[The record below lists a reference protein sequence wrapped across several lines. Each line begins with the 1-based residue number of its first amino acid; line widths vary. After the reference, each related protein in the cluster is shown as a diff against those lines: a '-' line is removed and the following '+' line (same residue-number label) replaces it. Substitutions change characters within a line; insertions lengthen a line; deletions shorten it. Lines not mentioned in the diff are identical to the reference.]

1 MSPAILLA
9 GLPLLMGVGVI
20 VGLERLERTRYRVH
34 GISPSYFASVALLF
48 GLFASLAATDAW
60 QRMNKTSLALATE
73 VSDLRA
79 LLRIA
84 ETQPQEGL
92 QIRRAVSDYVIEL
105 RARELSEGHSSSA
118 MAEPPAALYQL
129 YAIGARPG
137 AFQGN
142 SSVNSSYLA
151 SLEAIR
157 ASRIQRLELS
167 HSRIPARHFMI
178 LLLMGL
184 LTQIAIGFSHSSN
197 RVACAYS
204 VMLFSVAFGAALHFI
219 QAFDDPDSAGYEA
232 GMAQLA
238 EVR

>member
-1 MSPAILLA
+1 MSPAVLLA
-9 GLPLLMGVGVI
+9 CVPLLMGFGV
-20 VGLERLERTRYRVH
+20 VLGLERLQRTRYRVH

-92 QIRRAVSDYVIEL
+92 QIRGAVGEYVIEL
-105 RARELSEGHSSSA
+105 RAHELTEANSSNA
-118 MAEPPAALYQL
+118 LAEPPAGLQRL

-142 SSVNSSYLA
+142 SSVNASYLA
-151 SLEAIR
+151 SLEAVR
-157 ASRIQRLELS
+157 AHASR
-167 HSRIPARHFMI
+167 
-178 LLLMGL
+178 GL
-184 LTQIAIGFSHSSN
+184 NSVTAAFQSAIS
-197 RVACAYS
+197 
-204 VMLFSVAFGAALHFI
+204 
-219 QAFDDPDSAGYEA
+219 
-232 GMAQLA
+232 
-238 EVR
+238 

>member
-1 MSPAILLA
+1 MSPAMLLA

-92 QIRRAVSDYVIEL
+92 QIKRAVSDYVIEL

-129 YAIGARPG
+129 YALGARPG

-142 SSVNSSYLA
+142 SSVNASYLA

-219 QAFDDPDSAGYEA
+219 QAFDDPYSAGYEA

>member
-1 MSPAILLA
+1 MLPAMFLA
-9 GLPLLMGVGVI
+9 CMPLLMGVGVI
-20 VGLERLERTRYRVH
+20 LGLERLQRTRYRVH

-73 VSDLRA
+73 VSELRA

-84 ETQPQEGL
+84 ETQPQEGP
-92 QIRRAVSDYVIEL
+92 QIRRAVGDYVIQL
-105 RARELSEGHSSSA
+105 RARELTEVNLSSA
-118 MAEPPAALYQL
+118 MAEPPASLHQL

-142 SSVNSSYLA
+142 SSVNASYLA

-157 ASRIQRLELS
+157 ASRIQRLELG
-167 HSRIPARHFMI
+167 HSRIPLRHFMT
-178 LLLMGL
+178 LLLMGF
-184 LTQIAIGFSHSSN
+184 LTQIAIGFSHCGN

-219 QAFDDPDSAGYEA
+219 QAFDDPHSGGYEA
-232 GMAQLA
+232 GMAKLA